1 MLNIWYSNMLLA
13 YSEIFRYIT
22 YTDTH
27 LLTRTSGMG
36 ISLVF
41 RHKVLASISPAL
53 VLNIGQWS
61 TSRKVN
67 EDYGRSSLS
76 YHWWLSIVPTFWI
89 RYSQFVMFMINSV
102 NSYK

>member
-13 YSEIFRYIT
+13 YSDFSIYNLHRYAFV
-22 YTDTH
+22 DQNVWDGH
-27 LLTRTSGMG
+27 LPSVSSQG
-36 ISLVF
+36 
-41 RHKVLASISPAL
+41 LASISPAL